1 MENQINTRK
10 KHRLEKYD
18 YSSVGAYFVT
28 ICTAERKQ
36 LFWLDP
42 VGASI
47 ARPEDVVLS
56 DLGKIV
62 FDGIKN
68 ISRVYSAVS
77 VDSYVIMPDHVHL
90 LIRIHCDENGRPMVA
105 PTVGNIVR
113 QFKGYVTK
121 QIGKSIWQKLFYDH
135 VIRNDGDYEDT
146 LKYIYEN
153 PIRWQLANRMG
164 DGFSS

>member
-1 MENQINTRK
+1 MEPKTHTSK
-10 KHRLEKYD
+10 KHRLEGFD

-28 ICTAERKQ
+28 ICTSDRKE
-36 LFWLDP
+36 LFWSDA

-56 DLGKIV
+56 ETGKV
-62 FDGIKN
+62 VLDGIN
-68 ISRVYSAVS
+68 RISEIYSS
-77 VDSYVIMPDHVHL
+77 VLIDSYVIMPDHVHL
-90 LIRIHCDENGRPMVA
+90 LIRIRSDNGGRPMVA

-121 QIGKSIWQKLFYDH
+121 QLGTSIWQKLFYDH
-135 VIRNDGDYEDT
+135 VIRNDGDYEET

-153 PIRWQLANRMG
+153 PMRWRFEHQ
-164 DGFSS
+164 